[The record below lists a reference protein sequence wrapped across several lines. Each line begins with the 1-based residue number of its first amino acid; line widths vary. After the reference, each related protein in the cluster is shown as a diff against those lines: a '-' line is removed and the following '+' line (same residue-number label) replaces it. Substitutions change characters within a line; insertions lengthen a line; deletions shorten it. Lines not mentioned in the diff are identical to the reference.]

1 MASAA
6 FHIRDLN
13 NRTQTAKSEA
23 AFVKDILIP
32 KILQKNLMFFSY
44 SLFKCRIYCRPRAIL
59 EPDEVKEVTL

>member
-6 FHIRDLN
+6 FRIRDLN

-32 KILQKNLMFFSY
+32 KILQKNLMFFPTRCS
-44 SLFKCRIYCRPRAIL
+44 SVEFIAVLALF
-59 EPDEVKEVTL
+59 